1 MVGIGREPSAAGP
14 RRGDIHFVDFGDQGG
29 HVIRGPHP
37 ALVIQTNRL
46 QRSSTVIVAPMTS
59 SARAAEYAPPFLVP
73 VAARESGLP
82 RDGWIK
88 CDQPTT
94 LPTALLGPRVGRL
107 NPTGLDRLDAA
118 LRFVQELGNRP
129 ARAKATLRPAVSSDS

>member
-1 MVGIGREPSAAGP
+1 MVGIGREPAAVGP
-14 RRGDIHFVDFGDQGG
+14 HRGDIHFVDFADSGG
-29 HVIRGPHP
+29 NVIHGLHP
-37 ALVIQTNRL
+37 ALVIQTDRL
-46 QRSSTVIVAPMTS
+46 ARSSTVVVAPMTS
-59 SARAAEYAPPFLVP
+59 AARAAEHEPPFLVA

-107 NPTGLDRLDAA
+107 NPASLERLDAA
-118 LRFVQELGNRP
+118 LRFVLD
-129 ARAKATLRPAVSSDS
+129 L

>member
-1 MVGIGREPSAAGP
+1 MVGIGRAPATVGP
-14 RRGDIHFVDFGDQGG
+14 RRGDIHFVDFADGGG

-37 ALVIQTNRL
+37 ALVIQTDRL
-46 QRSSTVIVAPMTS
+46 QRSFTVVVAPVTS
-59 SARAAEYAPPFLVP
+59 AARAAEYTPPFLVP
-73 VAARESGLP
+73 VAAGESGLP

-107 NPTGLDRLDAA
+107 SPAALERLDAA
-118 LRFVQELGNRP
+118 LRFVLELDG
-129 ARAKATLRPAVSSDS
+129 